1 MSAEY
6 EASMLSLISSV
17 RNKLFDESKNSSG
30 SLYGIKQ
37 VKRGFLPTN
46 TQFPVIT
53 LTPSS
58 ERVIK
63 VTSDCKH
70 VTKSI
75 RLFIIAHGGESDDVK
90 DIRKYGE
97 AVHEKILS
105 DYKPVNN
112 DGVEMAYATDFTRME
127 YEERGM
133 SAGMEIVFY
142 CLESEPERTI
152 ASTVTDNAS
161 VNTVSDAIYSHL
173 NAHRHTTLNG
183 FSQILQEDWN
193 RLKERAF
200 PSLSVA
206 VDDQVNI
213 DRSSGREQTDMTF
226 RFDVLSKVGSA
237 SDSILNKHLVLTDAV
252 KGLIVGNA
260 SWGGA
265 CSDSQYTGIS
275 YGTTVVDEA
284 MLYAS
289 QLELNASGRHTKP
302 QSSAS

>member
-6 EASMLSLISSV
+6 EATMLSLISSV
-17 RNKLFDESKNSSG
+17 RNKLFDETKTSSG

-37 VKRGFLPTN
+37 VKRGFLPSN

-58 ERVIK
+58 ERVTK
-63 VTSDCKH
+63 VTSDCKY

-97 AVHEKILS
+97 AVHEKLLS
-105 DYKPVNN
+105 NYKPLNSDN
-112 DGVEMAYATDFTRME
+112 VEMAYATDFTRME

-133 SAGMEIVFY
+133 SGEMEIVFY
-142 CLESEPERTI
+142 CLESEADRTI
-152 ASTVTDNAS
+152 ATTITDNAS
-161 VNTVSDAIYSHL
+161 VNTVSDAIYTYLKGYS
-173 NAHRHTTLNG
+173 NTTLNG

-200 PSLSVA
+200 PSLTIA
-206 VDDQVNI
+206 VDDQVNTDI
-213 DRSSGREQTDMTF
+213 SAGREQTDMSF
-226 RFDVLSKVGSA
+226 RFDVLSRVGSA
-237 SDSILNKHLVLTDAV
+237 ADSVLNKHLALTEAV

-265 CSDSQYTGIS
+265 CSDSQYTGIN